1 MESKKE
7 IDKKIV
13 KLQRKKK
20 LFFRNFGKNDDAKQG
35 GNVQENIEV
44 ARK

>member
-20 LFFRNFGKNDDAKQG
+20 LFFRNFGKMMMQSK
-35 GNVQENIEV
+35 EETC
-44 ARK
+44 KKT